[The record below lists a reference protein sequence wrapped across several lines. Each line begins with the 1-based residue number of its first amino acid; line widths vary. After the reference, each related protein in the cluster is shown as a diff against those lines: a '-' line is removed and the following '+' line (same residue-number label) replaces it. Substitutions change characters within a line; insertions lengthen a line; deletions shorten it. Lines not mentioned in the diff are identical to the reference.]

1 MSQTIDFFEYCD
13 LIPQLNDWT
22 KAYET
27 GTPIVS
33 DVVYD
38 VEYRKLKQFE
48 IEHPN
53 EIEADSPTQNVGSTT
68 TGDKVTHL
76 FPMLSIVNSMS
87 PNELR
92 KWSIDKDNKKCVEKT
107 IEYKIDGLALALIY
121 KTGLLVD
128 AVTRGN
134 GDVGDRVYA
143 NALQIDDIPKIIP
156 STKDRVE
163 IRGECVWLKADFD
176 AYNAKLEAM
185 GKDLMSNP
193 RNSAAGAMKSKDPK
207 GVAERK
213 LSFVAYNIMDGS
225 SFDTQSDDLNW
236 LQSIGFIISEH
247 FICPNTDKVIAGAK
261 YMEPRRHSMP
271 YLIDGLVIKVNDKTQ
286 YKRLGGTVKTPH
298 YCTALKFPPEEKQTK
313 LLGIEH
319 SYGRTGAVTPV
330 AILETIELALTKV
343 SRASLH
349 NWDLAEYLGVHVG
362 CNVIVRKAGEIIP
375 EIVKVVEIGITKDD
389 YEKAMY
395 NKYDII
401 DHVKTREQFEKNN
414 GIGVDDWYLR
424 PTICEHCGSIL
435 QNHTNR
441 GGDNLVSWVCP
452 NPACP
457 VKQFKQIVKFVGN
470 TSMNIM
476 GVGESLI
483 EAMLSKGLIK
493 NVSDLY
499 KVSKDDL
506 LTLDGVKERSAE
518 KAIDAINESRDAYL
532 NNLLAGLGIPNLGKT
547 SSGPIAD
554 SFQTLEAVSKATV
567 AQLES
572 IDGIGNELA
581 ESIVEWFQN
590 ADNMTVAQFFIDNSI
605 ASEAKPSIVKSQKL
619 KDLVFIMT
627 GKFDDLGRGE
637 FKDLVAE
644 NGGGLSSG
652 ITKKVNY
659 VLMGDGAGPAKSK
672 KINELLSQGV
682 DIKVIG
688 STEFR
693 KMLED

>member
-1 MSQTIDFFEYCD
+1 M
-13 LIPQLNDWT
+13 
-22 KAYET
+22 
-27 GTPIVS
+27 
-33 DVVYD
+33 
-38 VEYRKLKQFE
+38 
-48 IEHPN
+48 
-53 EIEADSPTQNVGSTT
+53 
-68 TGDKVTHL
+68 
-76 FPMLSIVNSMS
+76 
-87 PNELR
+87 
-92 KWSIDKDNKKCVEKT
+92 
-107 IEYKIDGLALALIY
+107 
-121 KTGLLVD
+121 
-128 AVTRGN
+128 
-134 GDVGDRVYA
+134 
-143 NALQIDDIPKIIP
+143 
-156 STKDRVE
+156 
-163 IRGECVWLKADFD
+163 
-176 AYNAKLEAM
+176 
-185 GKDLMSNP
+185 
-193 RNSAAGAMKSKDPK
+193 
-207 GVAERK
+207 VAERK
-213 LSFVAYNIMDGS
+213 LSFVAYRIVDGS
-225 SFDTQSDDLNW
+225 QFDKHSEDLAW
-236 LQSIGFIISEH
+236 LKSVGFITSE
-247 FICPNTDKVIAGAK
+247 FYICPNTDKVIAGASFMK
-261 YMEPRRHSMP
+261 TNRHKMSF
-271 YLIDGLVIKVNDKTQ
+271 LIDGLVIKVNDKTQ
-286 YKRLGGTVKTPH
+286 YKRLGGTSKTPH
-298 YCTALKFPPEEKQTK
+298 FCTALKFPPEEKQTK
-313 LLGIEH
+313 LLSIEH

-375 EIVKVVEIGITKDD
+375 EIVKVVETGRSKDD
-389 YEKAMY
+389 YEKWL
-395 NKYDII
+395 YDNSSTKQHKGFTIH
-401 DHVKTREQFEKNN
+401 DNSSTFRSTFELAY
-414 GIGVDDWYLR
+414 GVIDWYIR
-424 PTICEHCGSIL
+424 PFTCEHCGATL

-441 GGDNLVSWVCP
+441 GGDNLTSWICP
-452 NPACP
+452 NSACTI
-457 VKQFKQIVKFVGN
+457 KQFKQIVKFVGKE
-470 TSMNIM
+470 SLNIM

-493 NVSDLY
+493 NAAGLFT
-499 KVSKDDL
+499 VSKDDL

-590 ADNMTVAQFFIDNSI
+590 ADNMTMTQFFIDNSI

-644 NGGGLSSG
+644 HGGGLSSG